1 MYYILHMRHIPT
13 IGILKKRALITWLFL
28 SCLIVGQQVA
38 QAQESMSEY
47 ALGSPLLITD
57 KKEVLV
63 EKLIFRHRLQPGQAA
78 IQIRNCENISVKN
91 CAFIGIGAAIQVS
104 GSKNISVENCA
115 FVDLFESGSSGVVPQ
130 IGLETYQVQGLFVED
145 CLFEFVS
152 TGLYAADSEDVTFK
166 KNAIFNVLGPY
177 PRGQAV
183 QFARVSG
190 TKNLISENYILNE
203 SEISAPQDCINLFKS
218 FGTKD
223 YPIRVENNLIL
234 GDPTKGNLNQS
245 PSGSG
250 IMAGDGGGAFQLI
263 RKNQLDSPGQVGI
276 GVAGGDQIEIV
287 ENVVRGDVTKYSNVG
302 ISVWSQ
308 YPTASGKVMVMSNI
322 IGWRNK
328 DSRLN
333 NNWQGKAKF
342 GPKWEFSSVE
352 WKDNQ
357 EVFPEDLQIHAQPSV
372 LGWLLAEGAKYSILM
387 KKRGGTPQQLFDGKP
402 N

>member
-1 MYYILHMRHIPT
+1 M
-13 IGILKKRALITWLFL
+13 FL
-28 SCLIVGQQVA
+28 NCLIVGQQLA
-38 QAQESMSEY
+38 KAQESMSEY
-47 ALGSPLLITD
+47 TLGASMLITD

-63 EKLIFRHRLQPGQAA
+63 EKLHFRRRLQPGQAA

-91 CAFIGIGAAIQVS
+91 CAFVGIGAAIQVS
-104 GSKNISVENCA
+104 GSKNVSIENCA

-130 IGLETYQVQGLFVED
+130 IGVEIYQVQGLFVED

-190 TKNLISENYILNE
+190 TRNLISENYILNE
-203 SEISAPQDCINLFKS
+203 SGISAPQDCINLFKS

-223 YPIRVENNLIL
+223 YPIRVENNLIS
-234 GDPTKGNLNQS
+234 GDPTNGNQNQS
-245 PSGSG
+245 SSGSG
-250 IMAGDGGGAFQLI
+250 IMVGDGGGAFQLI
-263 RKNQLDSPGQVGI
+263 RQNQLDSPGQVGI
-276 GVAGGDQIEIV
+276 GVAGGDQIVIV
-287 ENVVRGDVTKYSNVG
+287 ENVVRGEVTKYSNVG

-308 YPTASGKVMVMSNI
+308 YPAVSGNVMVMSNI
-322 IGWRNK
+322 IGWKNK

-333 NNWQGKAKF
+333 NHWQGKAKF
-342 GPKWEFSSVE
+342 GQEWEFSNVE

-357 EVFPEDLQIHAQPSV
+357 EAFPEDLNIHAQPSV

-387 KKRGGTPQQLFDGKP
+387 RKRGGTPQQLFDGKP
-402 N
+402 D

>member
-1 MYYILHMRHIPT
+1 MRCIPT
-13 IGILKKRALITWLFL
+13 ISILKKRILAIWLL
-28 SCLIVGQQVA
+28 LNCLIAGQQAA

-47 ALGSPLLITD
+47 ALGASLLITG
-57 KKEVLV
+57 KKDVLV
-63 EKLIFRHRLQPGQAA
+63 EKLIFRRRLQPGQAA

-91 CAFIGIGAAIQVS
+91 CAFVGIGAAIQIS
-104 GSKNISVENCA
+104 GSKNVSIENCA
-115 FVDLFESGSSGVVPQ
+115 FVDLFEPGSSGVVPQ
-130 IGLETYQVQGLFVED
+130 IGVETYQVQGLFVED

-166 KNAIFNVLGPY
+166 KNAIFNILGPY

-183 QFARVSG
+183 QFARVTG
-190 TKNLISENYILNE
+190 TRNLILENYILNE

-234 GDPTKGNLNQS
+234 GDPIKGNQNQS
-245 PSGSG
+245 LSGSG
-250 IMAGDGGGAFQLI
+250 IMVGDGGGAFQLI
-263 RKNQLDSPGQVGI
+263 RQNRLDSPGQVGI
-276 GVAGGDQIEIV
+276 GVAGGDQIVIV

-308 YPTASGKVMVMSNI
+308 YPAVSGNVMVMSNI
-322 IGWRNK
+322 IGWKNK

-333 NNWQGKAKF
+333 NHWQGKAKF
-342 GPKWEFSSVE
+342 GQEWEFSNVE

-357 EVFPEDLQIHAQPSV
+357 EAFPEDLNIHAQPSV

-387 KKRGGTPQQLFDGKP
+387 RKRGGAPQQLFDGKP
-402 N
+402 D

>member
-1 MYYILHMRHIPT
+1 MRCIPT
-13 IGILKKRALITWLFL
+13 ISILKKRILAIWLL
-28 SCLIVGQQVA
+28 LNCLIAGQQAA

-47 ALGSPLLITD
+47 ALGASLLITG

-91 CAFIGIGAAIQVS
+91 CAFVGIGAAIQIS
-104 GSKNISVENCA
+104 GSKNVSIENCA
-115 FVDLFESGSSGVVPQ
+115 FVDLFEPGSSGVVPQ
-130 IGLETYQVQGLFVED
+130 IGVETYQVQGLFVED

-183 QFARVSG
+183 QFARVTG
-190 TKNLISENYILNE
+190 TRNLISENYILNE

-223 YPIRVENNLIL
+223 YPIRVENNLIS
-234 GDPTKGNLNQS
+234 GDSTKGNQNQS
-245 PSGSG
+245 SSGSG
-250 IMAGDGGGAFQLI
+250 IMVGDGGGAFQLI
-263 RKNQLDSPGQVGI
+263 RQNRLDSPGQVGI
-276 GVAGGDQIEIV
+276 GVAGGDQIVIV
-287 ENVVRGDVTKYSNVG
+287 ENVVKGEVARYSNVG

-308 YPTASGKVMVMSNI
+308 YPAYSGNVMVMSNI

-333 NNWQGKAKF
+333 NHWQGKAKF
-342 GPKWEFSSVE
+342 GQEWEFSNVE

-357 EVFPEDLQIHAQPSV
+357 ESFPEDLNIHAQPSV

-387 KKRGGTPQQLFDGKP
+387 RKRGGTPQQLFDGQP
-402 N
+402 D

>member
-1 MYYILHMRHIPT
+1 MRCIPT
-13 IGILKKRALITWLFL
+13 ISILKKRILAIWLL
-28 SCLIVGQQVA
+28 LNCLIAGQQAA

-47 ALGSPLLITD
+47 ALGASLLITG
-57 KKEVLV
+57 KKDVLV

-91 CAFIGIGAAIQVS
+91 CAFVGIGAAIQIS
-104 GSKNISVENCA
+104 GSKNVSIENCA

-130 IGLETYQVQGLFVED
+130 IGVEIYQVQGLFVED

-183 QFARVSG
+183 QFARVTG
-190 TKNLISENYILNE
+190 TRNLILENYILNE

-234 GDPTKGNLNQS
+234 GDPSKGNQNQS
-245 PSGSG
+245 SSGSG
-250 IMAGDGGGAFQLI
+250 IMVGDGGGAFQLI
-263 RKNQLDSPGQVGI
+263 RQNRLDSPGQVGI
-276 GVAGGDQIEIV
+276 GVAGGDQIVIV
-287 ENVVRGDVTKYSNVG
+287 ENVVRGEVTKYSNVG

-308 YPTASGKVMVMSNI
+308 YPAVSGNVMVMSNI
-322 IGWRNK
+322 IGWKNK

-333 NNWQGKAKF
+333 NHWQGKAKF
-342 GPKWEFSSVE
+342 GQEWEFSNVE

-357 EVFPEDLQIHAQPSV
+357 ESFPEDLNIHAQPSV

-387 KKRGGTPQQLFDGKP
+387 RKRGGTPQQLFDGQP
-402 N
+402 D

>member
-1 MYYILHMRHIPT
+1 MRCIPT
-13 IGILKKRALITWLFL
+13 ISILKKRILAIWLL
-28 SCLIVGQQVA
+28 LNCLIAGQQAA

-47 ALGSPLLITD
+47 ALGASLLITG
-57 KKEVLV
+57 KKDVLV
-63 EKLIFRHRLQPGQAA
+63 EKLIFRRRLQPGQAA

-91 CAFIGIGAAIQVS
+91 CAFVGIGAAIQIS
-104 GSKNISVENCA
+104 GSKNVSIENCA
-115 FVDLFESGSSGVVPQ
+115 FVDLFEPGSSGVVPQ
-130 IGLETYQVQGLFVED
+130 IGVETYQVQGLFVED

-166 KNAIFNVLGPY
+166 KNAIFNILGPY

-183 QFARVSG
+183 QFARVTG
-190 TKNLISENYILNE
+190 TRNLILENYILNE

-234 GDPTKGNLNQS
+234 GDPIKGNQNQS
-245 PSGSG
+245 LSGSG
-250 IMAGDGGGAFQLI
+250 IMVGDGGGTFQLI
-263 RKNQLDSPGQVGI
+263 RQNRLDSPGQVGI
-276 GVAGGDQIEIV
+276 GVAGGDQIVIV

-308 YPTASGKVMVMSNI
+308 YPAFSGNVMVMSNI

-333 NNWQGKAKF
+333 NHWQGKAKF
-342 GPKWEFSSVE
+342 GQEWEFSNVE

-357 EVFPEDLQIHAQPSV
+357 ESFPEDLNIHAQPSV

-387 KKRGGTPQQLFDGKP
+387 RKRGGTPQQLFDGQP
-402 N
+402 D